1 MTAMARHALQARLA
15 AAAHQRGSAIVEF
28 ALILP
33 LLISILAA
41 IIEFGCAF
49 WYYDALAKATA
60 AAAREMSV
68 SAKASIASLGVPNAR
83 KQVVDAV
90 AAAGVPDFASTNV
103 DIACL
108 ASDFSDAPCTDGA
121 APSAVR
127 IRIIDYRISIGQI
140 LPLLLG
146 ATSSDGATLSPQ
158 TTMRYMLQP

>member
-1 MTAMARHALQARLA
+1 MSDMNRPPLMPGLAIAAR
-15 AAAHQRGSAIVEF
+15 QRGSAIVEF

-41 IIEFGCAF
+41 IVGFGCAF
-49 WYYDALAKATA
+49 WYYDALVKATY

-68 SAKASIASLGVPNAR
+68 SAKTSIASLGVPEAR

-90 AAAGVPDFASTNV
+90 AAAGVPDFVSANV

-108 ASDFSDAPCTDGA
+108 ASDFSDAPCADGA

-127 IRIIDYRISIGQI
+127 VRIVGYRISIGQI
-140 LPLLLG
+140 VPFLFD
-146 ATSSDGATLSPQ
+146 ATSSYGATLSPQ

>member
-1 MTAMARHALQARLA
+1 MNDMNRHPLTQRLA
-15 AAAHQRGSAIVEF
+15 ARQRGSAIVEF

-41 IIEFGCAF
+41 IVGFGCAF

-90 AAAGVPDFASTNV
+90 AAAGVPDFASANV

-108 ASDFSDAPCTDGA
+108 ASDFSDAPCTDGV
-121 APSAVR
+121 APGGVR
-127 IRIIDYRISIGQI
+127 VRVVGYRISIGQI
-140 LPLLLG
+140 VPFLLG
-146 ATSSDGATLSPQ
+146 TSSSYGATLSPQ
-158 TTMRYMLQP
+158 TTMRYMQP